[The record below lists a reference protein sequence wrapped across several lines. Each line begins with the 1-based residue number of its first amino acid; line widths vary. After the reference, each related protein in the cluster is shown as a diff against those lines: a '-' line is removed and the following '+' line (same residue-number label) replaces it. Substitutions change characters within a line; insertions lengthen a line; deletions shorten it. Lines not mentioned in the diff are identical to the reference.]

1 VIVATWEEFL
11 AQRTA
16 AGAELRR
23 RPCRLTIG
31 AFDGLH
37 LGHRRLIDAITGGA
51 GSGPSRDAGRPIP
64 VVVTFRR
71 PPGQVLGKTDQ
82 PGLILSLAQ
91 KLRRLAELA
100 VGVTVLIDFSE
111 EISTLSGREFID
123 LLRGRLAIERI
134 VVGPNFRFGRN
145 RDADVRDLEAMLAGA
160 AAPNLAGAA
169 APNLAGAAAPNLA
182 GAAAPGLAG
191 GSTTVQAIEPV
202 RIGGG
207 IVSSSRIRRAVRDG
221 DLDGAAAMLAA
232 PHEIDLAGLVGG
244 QAVTVVRLARAAV
257 SQVLPVAGTYE
268 VTGRGPDGDVPG
280 TLVAAGD
287 SVVVRLAREAS
298 IATLVFGS
306 GQGNE
311 RSPRDGI
318 DR

>member
-1 VIVATWEEFL
+1 
-11 AQRTA
+11 
-16 AGAELRR
+16 
-23 RPCRLTIG
+23 
-31 AFDGLH
+31 
-37 LGHRRLIDAITGGA
+37 
-51 GSGPSRDAGRPIP
+51 
-64 VVVTFRR
+64 
-71 PPGQVLGKTDQ
+71 
-82 PGLILSLAQ
+82 
-91 KLRRLAELA
+91 
-100 VGVTVLIDFSE
+100 
-111 EISTLSGREFID
+111 
-123 LLRGRLAIERI
+123 
-134 VVGPNFRFGRN
+134 
-145 RDADVRDLEAMLAGA
+145 M
-160 AAPNLAGAA
+160 
-169 APNLAGAAAPNLA
+169 LAGAAAPNLA